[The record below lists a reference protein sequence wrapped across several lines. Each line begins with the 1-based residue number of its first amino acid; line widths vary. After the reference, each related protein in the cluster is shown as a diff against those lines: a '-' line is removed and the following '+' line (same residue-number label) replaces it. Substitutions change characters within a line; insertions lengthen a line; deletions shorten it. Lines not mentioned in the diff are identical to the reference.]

1 MLNTDSQQQKA
12 NVFRDLHFD
21 KSLLVLPNI
30 WDPLGAALLEDLGYP
45 AIATA
50 SASIAYT
57 HGVPDGENIQFS
69 DLLIL
74 IKKITGGVS
83 IPVTADMESGY
94 AQTEDGLRENI
105 KRLLDAGAV
114 GINIEDY
121 DLRNKTI
128 YSIEAQCRRL
138 QSVRKAGDE
147 MGIPLYINART
158 DVYVRGGQWQSS
170 EEKWEESLKRGKA
183 YLNSGADGIYPIT
196 MTDKQEISQFVSSLS
211 APVNILAI
219 PGIPDL
225 KTLKEIGV
233 ARLSL
238 GPGFLKVAIRA
249 MKNAALQLKNGE
261 GLSGVTENEISSDF
275 LKKLITHIH

>member
-1 MLNTDSQQQKA
+1 MTNMASQQQKA
-12 NVFRDLHFD
+12 KIFRDLHFD

-30 WDPLGAALLEDLGYP
+30 WDPLGAALLEELGYP

-57 HGVPDGENIQFS
+57 QGVPDGENIQFS

-83 IPVTADMESGY
+83 IPVTVDMESGY

-105 KRLLDAGAV
+105 KRLLDTGAV

-121 DLRNKTI
+121 DLKNKTLFA
-128 YSIEAQCRRL
+128 IEAQCRRL

-158 DVYVRGGQWQSS
+158 DVYVKGTEWKSS
-170 EEKWEESLKRGKA
+170 EEKWEESLKRGRA

-196 MTDKQEISQFVSSLS
+196 MTDKQEIAQFVSSLS

-238 GPGFLKVAIRA
+238 GPGFLKVAVRA
-249 MKNAALQLKNGE
+249 MKNTALQLKNGE

-275 LKKLITHIH
+275 LKKLITHIL